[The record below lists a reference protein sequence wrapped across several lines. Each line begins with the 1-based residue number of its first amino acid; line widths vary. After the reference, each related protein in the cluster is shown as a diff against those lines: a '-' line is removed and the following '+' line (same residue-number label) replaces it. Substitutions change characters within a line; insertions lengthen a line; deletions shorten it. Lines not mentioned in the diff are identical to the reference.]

1 MDGFLRGIARDGV
14 VVPQN
19 VKLVE
24 VDPRG
29 RASSWTGT
37 DEYGRAIADAAYR
50 VIARAV
56 RQRCWARPVTE
67 TYH

>member
-29 RASSWTGT
+29 RASTWTGT

-50 VIARAV
+50 VIAKAAHARH
-56 RQRCWARPVTE
+56 WTRPVTVS
-67 TYH
+67 YH